1 MAVPEAREGV
11 AVDRQDVVDLRRV
24 DVHNLSYSLAAEYAP
39 QRIRVNAI
47 APSLAE
53 TSMKDFILGQDPKG
67 QIEQALL
74 ATIPLGRLAVGAD
87 IAAAAVFLASEE
99 ASFITGVVLPVD
111 GGRMV
116 A

>member
-1 MAVPEAREGV
+1 LYNASKAAVV
-11 AVDRQDVVDLRRV
+11 
-24 DVHNLSYSLAAEYAP
+24 NLTSSLAAEHAP
-39 QRIRVNAI
+39 QSVNAI

-53 TSMKDFILGQDPKG
+53 TSMKDFILGQDPEG

-74 ATIPLGRLAVGAD
+74 ATIPLGRLAVGAA
-87 IAAAAVFLASEE
+87 IGAAAVFLASEE
-99 ASFITGVVLPVD
+99 ALFITGVVLPVD